1 MIEEGVIYSLMIKV
15 EHYLQKL
22 SLFSIAI
29 VNSTLPQS
37 QIGVIHNMIKVYDIV
52 IENRGGAHLQHCDSV
67 SVIKPSEH
75 ILSQIP
81 EKSLKISFS
90 T

>member
-29 VNSTLPQS
+29 VNSTLPQF
-37 QIGVIHNMIKVYDIV
+37 QIGIELGSHSQYD
-52 IENRGGAHLQHCDSV
+52 
-67 SVIKPSEH
+67 
-75 ILSQIP
+75 
-81 EKSLKISFS
+81 
-90 T
+90 